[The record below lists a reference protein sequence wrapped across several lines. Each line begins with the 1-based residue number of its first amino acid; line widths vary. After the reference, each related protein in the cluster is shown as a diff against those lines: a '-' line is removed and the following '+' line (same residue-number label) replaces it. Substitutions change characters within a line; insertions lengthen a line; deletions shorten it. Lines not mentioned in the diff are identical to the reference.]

1 MKKILITKT
10 EHPNGAVSYS
20 YPVDMTTV
28 RNTQYAP
35 DMSYAIGE
43 SDNPQLPTATP
54 AEIDAVTA
62 ANAPV
67 PESVTK
73 RQGRQQMILMGI
85 IGMVQPAIDA
95 IEDPIQR
102 ALVQSFWDDSSDY
115 EREHPQMVEL
125 AAAIGITESQLDQ
138 AFVQASR
145 L

>member
-1 MKKILITKT
+1 MKKIPITKT
-10 EHPNGAVSYS
+10 THQNGAVSYS
-20 YPVDMTTV
+20 YPVDMSTV
-28 RNTQYAP
+28 HNVQYAP

-43 SDNPQLPTATP
+43 SDDPTLLNATQS
-54 AEIDAVTA
+54 EMDAVIM
-62 ANAPV
+62 ANSPV
-67 PESVTK
+67 PKSVTK
-73 RQGRQQMILMGI
+73 RQGRQQMILMGV

-115 EREHPQMVEL
+115 ERGHPQMVEL